1 LVEQSSYPAGSC
13 ARSRVLHRGY
23 LETRELSR
31 VPHLACHPATTAEL
45 QAEDAAIA
53 AYLQWLPG
61 SFLPGARPLPASG
74 QIRRLAVRKPGLLRS
89 DSNPRAANFRSTRSP
104 ARRFHRTRAR
114 LPGFWSNRPVARHAI
129 AAHPRSIEKNHP
141 EEAARRSAE
150 PLHALG

>member
-1 LVEQSSYPAGSC
+1 MLEWPLGHLDRPAALPWQTDSRDRYCDAQPAIPLVEQSSYPAGSC

-89 DSNPRAANFRSTRSP
+89 DSNPRAANFRS
-104 ARRFHRTRAR
+104 
-114 LPGFWSNRPVARHAI
+114 
-129 AAHPRSIEKNHP
+129 
-141 EEAARRSAE
+141 
-150 PLHALG
+150 